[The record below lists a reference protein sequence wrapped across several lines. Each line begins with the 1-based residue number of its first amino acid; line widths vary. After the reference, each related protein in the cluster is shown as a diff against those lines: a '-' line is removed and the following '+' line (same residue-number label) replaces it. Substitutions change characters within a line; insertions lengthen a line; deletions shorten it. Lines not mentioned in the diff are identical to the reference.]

1 MPKEHV
7 LTEIAKEATKKAS
20 LALLKL
26 SGDEASVEF
35 TKIEVG
41 KIQKVFS
48 KIDPELIVTGVYL
61 PISGDVKGASLLIF
75 PKEIAYALCDV
86 LVKRKAETARQL
98 TEIDKSALK
107 EVGNIVL
114 GSLLTVFSNR
124 LKMKMIEH
132 LPKFSHDMF
141 GALVDQI
148 ITQFIQKAEE
158 VLTIELLFNFKSTTH
173 IKGYVF
179 LIFGTEEIKVLIK
192 KMEKND

>member
-1 MPKEHV
+1 MIKEHV
-7 LTEIAKEATKKAS
+7 LTKITKEATKKAS

-26 SGDEASVEF
+26 TADEASVEF

-41 KIQKVFS
+41 KIQRVFS
-48 KIDPELIVTGVYL
+48 KIDPELMVAGVYL
-61 PISGDVKGASLLIF
+61 PITGDVKGASLLIF
-75 PKEIAYALCDV
+75 PKEIAYALCNV
-86 LVKRKAETARQL
+86 MVKRKAETARQL
-98 TEIDKSALK
+98 TELDKSVLK
-107 EVGNIVL
+107 EVGNIIL

-124 LKMKMIEH
+124 LKIKMIEH
-132 LPKFSHDMF
+132 LPEYSHDMF

-158 VLTIELLFNFKSTTH
+158 VLTIELLFNFKNTAH

-192 KMEKND
+192 KMEEND

>member
-7 LTEIAKEATKKAS
+7 LTEIANEATKKAS

-26 SGDEASVEF
+26 SDDEASVEF

-48 KIDPELIVTGVYL
+48 EIDPELIVTGVYL

-114 GSLLTVFSNR
+114 GSLLTVFSNS

-132 LPKFSHDMF
+132 LPEFSHDMF

-158 VLTIELLFNFKSTTH
+158 VLTIELLFHFKRTTN

-192 KMEKND
+192 KMEEND

>member
-1 MPKEHV
+1 MTKEHV
-7 LTEIAKEATKKAS
+7 LTKIVKEATNKAS

-26 SGDEASVEF
+26 TGDEASVEF

-41 KIQKVFS
+41 KIQGAFS
-48 KIDPELIVTGVYL
+48 KIDPELIVAGVYL
-61 PISGDVKGASLLIF
+61 PISGDIKGASLLIF
-75 PKEIAYALCDV
+75 PKKITYALCDV
-86 LVKRKAETARQL
+86 MVKRKAKTARQL
-98 TEIDKSALK
+98 TELDKSVLK

-132 LPKFSHDMF
+132 LPEFSHDMF

-148 ITQFIQKAEE
+148 ITQFIQKSEE
-158 VLTIELLFNFKSTTH
+158 VLTVELLFNFKKTIH

-179 LIFGTEEIKVLIK
+179 LIFGTEEIKFLIK
-192 KMEKND
+192 KMEEND

>member
-1 MPKEHV
+1 MTKEHV
-7 LTEIAKEATKKAS
+7 LTEIAKEAAKKAS

-48 KIDPELIVTGVYL
+48 KIDPELIVAGVYL
-61 PISGDVKGASLLIF
+61 PITGDIKGASLLIF
-75 PKEIAYALCDV
+75 PKEIAYTLCDV
-86 LVKRKAETARQL
+86 MVKGKAETVRQL
-98 TEIDKSALK
+98 TELDQSVLK
-107 EVGNIVL
+107 EVGNIIL
-114 GSLLTVFSNR
+114 GSLLTVFSNH
-124 LKMKMIEH
+124 LEMKIIEG
-132 LPKFSHDMF
+132 LPEFSLDMF

-158 VLTIELLFNFKSTTH
+158 VLTVELLFNFKNTH

-179 LIFGTEEIKVLIK
+179 LIFETEEIKVLIK
-192 KMEKND
+192 KMEENA

>member
-7 LTEIAKEATKKAS
+7 LTEITKEATKKAS

-26 SGDEASVEF
+26 TGDEASVEF
-35 TKIEVG
+35 TKIEIG
-41 KIQKVFS
+41 KIQKVFL
-48 KIDPELIVTGVYL
+48 KIDPELMVAGVYL

-75 PKEIAYALCDV
+75 PKKIAYALCDV
-86 LVKRKAETARQL
+86 LVKRKAETARQI
-98 TEIDKSALK
+98 TELDKSALK

-132 LPKFSHDMF
+132 LPELSHDMF

-158 VLTIELLFNFKSTTH
+158 VLTIELLFNFKNTTH

-192 KMEKND
+192 KMEEND

>member
-20 LALLKL
+20 LSLSKL

-75 PKEIAYALCDV
+75 PKEIAYSLCDV

-107 EVGNIVL
+107 EVGNIIL

-132 LPKFSHDMF
+132 LPEFSHDMF

-158 VLTIELLFNFKSTTH
+158 VLTIELLFHFKRTTN